1 MDDRNMKTENISK
14 SISISK
20 SKSKS
25 KAKTRARA
33 TTTTSAG
40 KANKETELS
49 NPQEI
54 RIRMYRVGF
63 GDCFLVSI
71 PSDGSKENGSQ
82 FRHILID
89 CGVHSRG
96 NIGTMKKVIY
106 NIAQVTERSLDV
118 VIATHAHADHISQFA
133 KFGEEFKKFKVREVW
148 LPWTWDENNK
158 DAVKL
163 QRKRAAF
170 INKLNQHFEVLG
182 ANADPAALSAVVNLA
197 GNEPAIELLK
207 SCFGNAD
214 AKVRYLKAGDIL
226 NPVDI
231 SISGLSVRVLGPP
244 ESTDLLAQEDPP
256 KGKGYL
262 RATPGGEVE
271 YVISTIKPFGDK
283 WKVQDPNSTGLR
295 LQQEEEEQL
304 RLISSSSINDVAF
317 ALDDAR
323 NNESLVT
330 LFVFRNKHLLF
341 PGDAQYGNW
350 RGWLEDEKSSSDILA
365 KINFFKVAHHGSH
378 NATPKA
384 ALERMA
390 DGEFAAMVSGQS
402 NIWPTIPHPPL
413 MTRLNEKTKS
423 RIVRSDWL
431 PVEGAPKPLPN
442 SVPEMPSELPA
453 GFKKGDLWIDYFIPV
468 SRDGTKNARKKI

>member
-1 MDDRNMKTENISK
+1 MKTRNIT
-14 SISISK
+14 K

-25 KAKTRARA
+25 KAKTQA
-33 TTTTSAG
+33 TTTTTISAG
-40 KANKETELS
+40 KANKDTKLS

-71 PSDGSKENGSQ
+71 PSDESKENGSQ

-89 CGVHSRG
+89 WGVHSRG
-96 NIGTMKKVIY
+96 NIDTMEKVIH
-106 NIAQVTERSLDV
+106 NIGQVTYRTLDV

-133 KFGEEFKKFKVREVW
+133 RFGEEFRKFKVREVW
-148 LPWTWDENNK
+148 LPWTWDDNNK

-170 INKLNQHFEVLG
+170 INKLNQHFEALG
-182 ANADPAALSAVVNLA
+182 ANADQAALSAVVNLA
-197 GNEPAIELLK
+197 GNERAIELLK
-207 SCFGNAD
+207 SCFGSAN
-214 AKVRYLKAGDIL
+214 AKVRYLKAGDII
-226 NPVDI
+226 NPEDI
-231 SISGLSVRVLGPP
+231 SIPGLSVRVLGPP

-262 RATPGGEVE
+262 RATPSGEFE
-271 YVISTIKPFGDK
+271 YMISAIKPFEDR
-283 WKVQDPNSTGLR
+283 WKVEDPTSTGLH

-304 RLISSSSINDVAF
+304 RRISSSSINDVAF

-330 LFVFRNKHLLF
+330 LFVFRNKYLLF
-341 PGDAQYGNW
+341 TGDAQYGNW
-350 RGWLEDEKSSSDILA
+350 RGWLEDEKSSSNILA

-384 ALERMA
+384 ALEKMA

-413 MTRLNEKTKS
+413 MTRLNEKTKK

-431 PVEGAPKPLPN
+431 HVEGAPKPLPN
-442 SVPEMPSELPA
+442 SVPEMPSELPE
-453 GFKKGDLWIDYFIPV
+453 GFKKGDYWFDYTIPV
-468 SRDGTKNARKKI
+468 SGDEIKIARKKIP